1 MPVGVQHSRNC
12 AVGSRLKVRNHRST
26 FRGTDCLRRI
36 SSALLLGSLCAAV
49 GAAQE
54 RTLLPPSQAV
64 APAIASADSGL
75 KPSGADK
82 RWSKWY
88 RLGVGRAPRG
98 YTVQKTE
105 FWLSG
110 DHACGASAAC
120 REIARDDQQV
130 VWEFRLQG
138 HDQTGTPGRT
148 HSEGHIRVHYRAQ

>member
-1 MPVGVQHSRNC
+1 LLLSIWRIALLIVGTGNHGVDS
-12 AVGSRLKVRNHRST
+12 LK
-26 FRGTDCLRRI
+26 GI
-36 SSALLLGSLCAAV
+36 SSKLLVCLLCVTA

-54 RTLLPPSQAV
+54 TKLQPPSQAI

-75 KPSGADK
+75 KPSGVGR

-88 RLGVGRAPRG
+88 RLGVGKAPRG

-110 DHACGASAAC
+110 DHDCGALAEC
-120 REIARDDQQV
+120 REAAKSDQRV

-138 HDQTGTPGRT
+138 HDETGTPRRAY
-148 HSEGHIRVHYRAQ
+148 SEAHIRVTYRPQ